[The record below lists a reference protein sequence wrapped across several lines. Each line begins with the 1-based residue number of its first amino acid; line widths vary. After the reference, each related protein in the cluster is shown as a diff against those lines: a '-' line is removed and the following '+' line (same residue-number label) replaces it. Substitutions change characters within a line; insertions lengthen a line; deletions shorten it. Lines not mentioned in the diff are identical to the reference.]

1 MTLVGKI
8 FSILVLLMS
17 MFFLAA
23 SAMVYATHRN
33 WRQEATALEQQ
44 LKQKDLQ
51 VKQLQNELND
61 GKMALAR
68 EQAARRYALA
78 AQYTKL
84 QESNTQLQDEVKKN
98 VELLSDLGE
107 LSTQNRVNVQQ
118 LEQLSTENVTLR
130 GEILQARED
139 RNEKVA
145 DVVRLTD
152 ELNRLRGEQR
162 TLVARQDQLIQ
173 LVAEYK
179 HTLDVNDIKPT
190 DDPNAQPYKV
200 DGIVSDVSNRTSD
213 ELIEISIGEDD
224 GLKKG
229 HTLEVYRNNVYLGQA
244 VVLKVTPDRAVAR
257 VVPELK
263 QGIIK
268 RGDRVSTKLS

>member
-8 FSILVLLMS
+8 FSILVLLLS

-33 WRQEATALEQQ
+33 WRTEAESLRGQ
-44 LKQKDLQ
+44 LTQKDEQ
-51 VKQLQNELND
+51 VKQLQNEKND
-61 GKMALAR
+61 AKMALAR

-84 QESNTQLQDEVKKN
+84 QESNAQLQDEVKKN

-118 LEQLSTENVTLR
+118 LEQLTTENTALR
-130 GEILQARED
+130 GEILEARED

-145 DVVRLTD
+145 EVVRLTD

-162 TLVARQDQLIQ
+162 TLVSRRDQLIQ

-179 HTLDVNDIKPT
+179 HALDVNGIQPT
-190 DDPNAQPYKV
+190 DDPDAQPYKV
-200 DGIVSDVSNRTSD
+200 DGIVTDVSN
-213 ELIEISIGEDD
+213 ELIEISIGMDD
-224 GLKKG
+224 GLKKN
-229 HTLEVYRNNVYLGQA
+229 HTLEVYRNKVYLGQA
-244 VVLKVTPDRAVAR
+244 IVLKVTPDRAVAR
-257 VVPELK
+257 IVPEMK